1 MSMKSL
7 IKRSSTSGM
16 YKSQRGVVLVIGLL
30 LILII
35 TLIAVAGLSNSAV
48 QSKLSS
54 NAQQK
59 NDTFQAAESALS
71 HAIIEIEGVPLGGI
85 AGNSDALANA
95 MERGNGIEDEV
106 GITYLTNTLMSV
118 SVTYSYLESS
128 SLQSGIS
135 LNADENST
143 IIGAR
148 KFILEGNSA
157 MSSSGAKSQ
166 ISQGISYE

>member
-1 MSMKSL
+1 MKKIIHNS
-7 IKRSSTSGM
+7 IISVQ
-16 YKSQRGVVLVIGLL
+16 YKSQSGVVLVVGLV
-30 LILII
+30 LILVI
-35 TLIAVAGLSNSAV
+35 TLIAIAGLSNSAV
-48 QSKLSS
+48 QTKLSS
-54 NAQQK
+54 NTQQK

-106 GITYLTNTLMSV
+106 GITYLTSTLMDV

-128 SLQSGIS
+128 GLQSGIS

-143 IIGAR
+143 IIGQR
-148 KFILEGNSA
+148 KFILEGNAA
-157 MSSSGAKSQ
+157 MSGSGAKSK